1 MIENIV
7 NWLRKVK
14 KSEPSN
20 VSLQEKEYKK
30 IAEDALENAL
40 SIVES
45 GDWKKE
51 KIVGDDIIY
60 TKVIPKYGKV
70 FKFVVSLYVF
80 IIFKCCL

>member
-7 NWLRKVK
+7 SWLRRAK
-14 KSEPSN
+14 KPEPSN

-70 FKFVVSLYVF
+70 FKFVVSLYLF
-80 IIFKCCL
+80 FKCCL

>member
-14 KSEPSN
+14 KPEPNN
-20 VSLQEKEYKK
+20 VSLQVKEYKK

-70 FKFVVSLYVF
+70 FKFVVSLHLF
-80 IIFKCCL
+80 FKCCL